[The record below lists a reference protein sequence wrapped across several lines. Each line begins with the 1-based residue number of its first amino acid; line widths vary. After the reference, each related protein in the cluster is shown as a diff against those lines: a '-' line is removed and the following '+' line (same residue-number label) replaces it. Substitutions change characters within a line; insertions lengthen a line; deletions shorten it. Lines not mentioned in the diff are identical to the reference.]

1 MIAEQLPDLKYFAI
15 NDVAK
20 ERSCITGYDEER
32 QSSIVDEEKLLDSIE
47 NDLEAG
53 GLVIDWHVC
62 DIFPERL
69 IDLVL
74 VLRTSTTELFD
85 RYVER
90 KYPDNKRDENMDAEI
105 MEVVLQEAKESYE
118 PEIVVV
124 LQSDNVEQM
133 EENVER
139 VVQWRK
145 MWDENNK
152 DEE

>member
-1 MIAEQLPDLKYFAI
+1 MIAESLPDLKYFAI
-15 NDVAK
+15 NEVAK
-20 ERSCITGYDEER
+20 SRDCITGYDDAR
-32 QSSIVDEEKLLDSIE
+32 QSSIVDEEKLLDAIE
-47 NDLEAG
+47 DDLEAG

-74 VLRTSTTELFD
+74 VLRASTEELYD

-90 KYPDNKRDENMDAEI
+90 NYPENKRDENMDAEI
-105 MEVVLQEAKESYE
+105 MEVVLQEAKDSYE
-118 PEIVVV
+118 EGVVIV

-152 DEE
+152 D